1 MDPNQKDSHEADRPR
16 RVLAVADW
24 SLDPHVVVAALS
36 AHDQGR
42 PTLYGLLVPA
52 SLHGVDWAGEPNASR
67 PCAKRQLLDLQR
79 LCRNAGIPIDAARVG
94 DPEAAP
100 AIGDAIDDWPA
111 DEILLFARG
120 RRLRLPRSLEL
131 ARRVERATRIPV
143 TRIGVS
149 ADPAAGGRS
158 RLAPHCRS
166 AAPRESAR

>member
-1 MDPNQKDSHEADRPR
+1 MESNQTNTPDTDRPR

-67 PCAKRQLLDLQR
+67 PCAARQLRDLQR
-79 LCRNAGIPIDAARVG
+79 LCRNAGIPIGAARIG

-100 AIGDAIDDWPA
+100 AIGDVIDEWPA

-120 RRLRLPRSLEL
+120 RKLRLPRPLEL

-143 TRIGVS
+143 TRIGVTGDL
-149 ADPAAGGRS
+149 ADTRRS
-158 RLAPHCRS
+158 RTAPHCRS
-166 AAPRESAR
+166 SAQEAAR